1 MENLRRIVAEH
12 PFCKDLESY
21 YVDLLAGCASNVRFD
36 TDQYMFREGENADQF
51 YLVRKGRVA
60 LETLA
65 PNRKFIIIETVGD
78 GDALGWSWL
87 IPPYRWHF
95 NARALQP
102 VRALVLDGKCL
113 RGKCDKNHDLGYELV
128 KRVLHVAGQR
138 LEATRL
144 QVIELYSTDEP
155 LGFRAERKKA

>member
-36 TDQYMFREGENADQF
+36 ADQYVFREGGNADQF
-51 YLVRKGRVA
+51 YLIRKGRVA
-60 LETLA
+60 LEMLA
-65 PNRKFIIIETVGD
+65 PTRKLIIVETVGD

-95 NARALQP
+95 DARAVQP

-113 RGKCDKNHDLGYELV
+113 RGKCEKNHDLGYELV
-128 KRVLHVAGQR
+128 KRVLYVAGQR
-138 LEATRL
+138 LEAKSL
-144 QVIELYSTDEP
+144 QVMDMYSTDAP
-155 LGFRAERKKA
+155 AGPKAERTRK